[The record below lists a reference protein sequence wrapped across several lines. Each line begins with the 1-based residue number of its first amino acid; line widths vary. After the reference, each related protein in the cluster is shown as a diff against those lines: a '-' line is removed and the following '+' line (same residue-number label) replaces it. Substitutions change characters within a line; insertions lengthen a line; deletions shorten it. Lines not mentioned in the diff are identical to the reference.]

1 MPDRRHAA
9 AEQGA
14 GLRIVAIGERA
25 RRALERSG
33 GAARPLAAFAE
44 SPWYEADRQI
54 VWIGSRLPALHP
66 RVVMTASPPVR
77 GRELHFE
84 SIPASAWS
92 PHVLKLDRSG
102 SARVASGARKLQG
115 TVASLGTPGGFGA
128 LLVRKAPQFPLDR
141 AIPQV
146 RALARAFAH
155 DDPDAV
161 VEAALPLLGLGA
173 GLTPSGDDLVGGA
186 LFARRLVSGAQAR
199 WKSAGRKLS
208 KEIRHR
214 SHAVSA
220 ALFDDFVAGR
230 TFAPLHDL
238 AAALA
243 SSDVE
248 HALAAARTLV
258 AIGHSSGWD
267 MLTGFLIG
275 ARKSRV
281 SPRIR

>member
-33 GAARPLAAFAE
+33 GTARPLAAFAE
-44 SPWYEADRQI
+44 SPWYEAGRDI
-54 VWIGSRLPALHP
+54 VWVGSRLPALHP
-66 RVVMTASPPVR
+66 RAVITESPPAR

-84 SIPASAWS
+84 LIPRGAWS
-92 PHVLKLDRSG
+92 PHILKVDRS
-102 SARVASGARKLQG
+102 SRARIASGARKLQR
-115 TVASLGTPGGFGA
+115 TVASLGTPSGFGA

-141 AIPQV
+141 AVPQV
-146 RALARAFAH
+146 RALERAFTQ
-155 DDPDAV
+155 DDPDSV
-161 VEAALPLLGLGA
+161 VGGALPLLGLGA

-186 LFARRLVSGAQAR
+186 LFGRLLVSGAQAP
-199 WKSAGRKLS
+199 WKVVGRRLS
-208 KEIRHR
+208 KEIRSR
-214 SHAVSA
+214 SHVVSA
-220 ALFDDFVAGR
+220 ALFSDLVAGR

-243 SSDVE
+243 SGDDASAV
-248 HALAAARTLV
+248 AAARTLV

-275 ARKSRV
+275 IGKSRV

>member
-66 RVVMTASPPVR
+66 RAVMTESPPER

-84 SIPASAWS
+84 LIPRSAWS
-92 PHVLKLDRSG
+92 PPVLKVDHSSRAGIAL
-102 SARVASGARKLQG
+102 GARKLQSA
-115 TVASLGTPGGFGA
+115 VAKLGTPGGFGA
-128 LLVRKAPQFPLDR
+128 LLARKSPQFPLDR
-141 AIPQV
+141 AIAQV
-146 RALARAFAH
+146 RSLERAFTQ

-161 VEAALPLLGLGA
+161 VGAALPLLGLGA

-186 LFARRLVSGAQAR
+186 LFGRLLVSGAAAR

-208 KEIRHR
+208 KEIRQR

-238 AAALA
+238 ASALA
-243 SSDVE
+243 SSDD
-248 HALAAARTLV
+248 ASAGAAARALV

-275 ARKSRV
+275 TCKSRV

>member
-33 GAARPLAAFAE
+33 GAARPLAAFPE
-44 SPWYEADRQI
+44 SPWYEADREI

-66 RVVMTASPPVR
+66 RAVMTASPPMR
-77 GRELHFE
+77 GRELRFE
-84 SIPASAWS
+84 SIPRTAWS
-92 PHVLKLDRSG
+92 PRRAKFDSSQAASIVS
-102 SARVASGARKLQG
+102 SARRLQRMVSG
-115 TVASLGTPGGFGA
+115 LGTPGGFGA
-128 LLVRKAPQFPLDR
+128 LLVRRTPEFPLDR
-141 AIPQV
+141 AVPLV
-146 RALARAFAH
+146 GTLARAFAH

-161 VEAALPLLGLGA
+161 LDASLPLLGLGA

-186 LFARRLVSGAQAR
+186 LFGRLLVSSAKAR
-199 WKSAGRKLS
+199 WKGVGRILS
-208 KEIRHR
+208 KEIRSR

-220 ALFDDFVAGR
+220 ALFDDLVAGR

-243 SSDVE
+243 ASDAE

-267 MLTGFLIG
+267 MLAGFLIG
-275 ARKSRV
+275 IGKSRV